1 MLATAALAAAPSTSA
16 FMPTSSPTL
25 STPTTSVTRL
35 DARRRPP
42 NNSSRADDAIDR
54 LISKRMAIKQR
65 ASSTANPIPEEI
77 ERRTPH
83 EESVPVYM
91 GDGLEYLYDVK
102 SERDIDDPFHVILLG
117 STFRKNHE
125 MSNQYIVANFGRILG
140 YSQEQSLDATTF
152 ARHQGF
158 SNLGTWTR
166 DECLNI
172 GNQLRFQGFECR
184 IVPVTSDDEGEELG
198 NGFDDWATEEW
209 GSETV
214 AHC

>member
-1 MLATAALAAAPSTSA
+1 MMSRAKETSTTPSMSFSSA
-16 FMPTSSPTL
+16 RKFLICPPPTL
-25 STPTTSVTRL
+25 MIADVNFSHVNVTF
-35 DARRRPP
+35 
-42 NNSSRADDAIDR
+42 SSFR
-54 LISKRMAIKQR
+54 
-65 ASSTANPIPEEI
+65 
-77 ERRTPH
+77 
-83 EESVPVYM
+83 
-91 GDGLEYLYDVK
+91 
-102 SERDIDDPFHVILLG
+102 
-117 STFRKNHE
+117 TFRKNHE

-184 IVPVTSDDEGEELG
+184 IVPVTSDDEDEELG